1 MVKNYI
7 IFLFSVDIV
16 NNVIDPLQLL
26 LLLLLLI
33 IIFIIIIII
42 YFLMVILLFCLLL
55 LLFKKIACR
64 CPAFPLD
71 KCR

>member
-16 NNVIDPLQLL
+16 NNVIDPLQL

-55 LLFKKIACR
+55 LFKKFACR
-64 CPAFPLD
+64 CPAFPLN

>member
-7 IFLFSVDIV
+7 IFLFTVDIV

-26 LLLLLLI
+26 LLLLI
-33 IIFIIIIII
+33 IIFIFFIIII

-55 LLFKKIACR
+55 LLLFKRFACR